1 MTDPALRLANNVR
14 AVLRLISPEHI
25 TPMGKRQIER
35 VLDEHTHDLPPAEG
49 EGFIDYSGI
58 GRLHTREEEP

>member
-1 MTDPALRLANNVR
+1 MEHNDDAAMTAIRAKQELADRVR

-35 VLDEHTHDLPPAEG
+35 VFDEERSGAPPA
-49 EGFIDYSGI
+49 
-58 GRLHTREEEP
+58 LEP